1 MIKELLKV
9 ATKLDSLGLNK
20 EADAI
25 DKIIRKISMSAMNA
39 TDYNLIGLEDD
50 DRPLGGSEESE
61 SAYYEALSDRG
72 EESDYQSAEGDPET
86 ERYRE
91 AVRSLANARVS
102 GTGSEDSGEVIGFY
116 QDQLYAA
123 ARALRI
129 SEEEAD
135 AAVTEAED
143 RLREIFGSRRRMTY

>member
-1 MIKELLKV
+1 MIKDLVKV

-20 EADAI
+20 EADTI

-39 TDYNLIGLEDD
+39 TDYDLSGLEGD

-72 EESDYQSAEGDPET
+72 EESDHQSVEADSKT
-86 ERYRE
+86 ERYDR
-91 AVRSLANARVS
+91 AVDSLANALVS

-123 ARALRI
+123 AAALRI